1 MNYHLFNAGMTHLV
15 PNIIKGILKHAP
27 MMHNDGTK
35 EITIC
40 LWVPDN
46 MLFGEKDTEL
56 NKYRSLFEEL
66 SFYNFKFIEGNLNML
81 SMIFGI
87 NTHNDTLII
96 HSDFILFN
104 RYPLFLLL
112 LASRGKRFLNRVVKI
127 EWGVTIQQPNKS
139 LTRKVKFFI
148 QNYVYSHLKHVVT
161 LSPEDKLITEIK
173 YHKAN
178 VLHANYLRPFISLL
192 NNKPRN
198 YSMEKALKILVSHS
212 GHIHNNHFKSFEL
225 LSKFKGENI
234 EIMCPLCY
242 GPEKYI
248 EQVIVKGKEMF
259 GNKFNYFTDLKP
271 FDQYVA
277 LIAEHDVYVTSATIQ
292 TGLFAAFAS
301 LSNGLKVYLGSNLLS
316 FLNNVG
322 YVVFDVNEINQSNFM
337 DFSKPL
343 SDSAFFSNQELYLNQ
358 QNDGGLINT
367 WRKIYGTENLW
378 LLGNRE

>member
-1 MNYHLFNAGMTHLV
+1 MIYHLFNASMTHLV

-27 MMHNDGTK
+27 LMHNDWPK
-35 EITIC
+35 EITIF

-46 MLFGEKDTEL
+46 MLFGEKDAEL
-56 NKYRSLFEEL
+56 NKYRILFKEYP
-66 SFYNFKFIEGNLNML
+66 FYNFKFIEGNLNML
-81 SMIFGI
+81 RMVFGI

-96 HSDFILFN
+96 HSDFTLFKS
-104 RYPLFLLL
+104 YPLFLLL
-112 LASRGKRFLNRVVKI
+112 LGSRGKRFLNRIAKI
-127 EWGVTIQQPNKS
+127 EWGVTANQPLKT
-139 LTRKVKFFI
+139 LKRKVKFLI
-148 QNYVYSHLKHVVT
+148 RNYVYSHFKYVVT
-161 LSPEDKLITEIK
+161 LSPDDKLITESK
-173 YHKAN
+173 YPKAT
-178 VLHANYLRPFISLL
+178 VIHASYFKFTESFIID
-192 NNKPRN
+192 KPKIFN
-198 YSMEKALKILVSHS
+198 SEALKILVSHS

-242 GPEKYI
+242 GPEEYI
-248 EQVIVKGKEMF
+248 KQVIVKGKEMF

-292 TGLFAAFAS
+292 TGLFAAFSS
-301 LSNGLKVYLGSNLLS
+301 LSNGLKVYLGSNLFD
-316 FLNNVG
+316 FLNNTG
-322 YVVFDVNEINQSNFM
+322 YVVFEVNEINQSNYR

-343 SDSAFFSNQELYLNQ
+343 SHSAFFSNQELYINQ
-358 QNDGGLINT
+358 QNDEELFNI